1 MSLTRDVDSE
11 KTERTYTTK
20 HGTKATMKA
29 GNIGRNKPAH
39 HGLRGIGQLLEL
51 IIGE

>member
-20 HGTKATMKA
+20 HGTKATMKT
-29 GNIGRNKPAH
+29 GNIGRNKPAQKH
-39 HGLRGIGQLLEL
+39 NQTMLVVTPEWVV
-51 IIGE
+51 